1 MHLYFPYFDWRM
13 SAERNR
19 IDVFSVRD
27 IIKATSNFF
36 QKAVSKSVTVF
47 DDAISQKRFAM
58 CRGRGMLYTNKDLGA
73 LIIPLVFEQLL
84 AILVGMVDTV
94 MIAGVGEAAVSG
106 VSLVDTINILVI
118 NITAAL
124 ATGGAVAAGHY
135 LGQRDT
141 ENASKSAWQ
150 LLLFSIELSVVVT
163 VVFLTLHQPLLR
175 IVFGQVEPAVME
187 NASIYLVI
195 TALSICPLAVYNSCA
210 AMFRAMNDS
219 KTTMRIAIVMNL
231 INLAGNAILIYG
243 AKIGVAGAAIAT
255 TFSRLT
261 AAVFIMVLMFRAD
274 KEINFRGQVTWR
286 IDFGQV
292 KKILYI
298 GIPNGLENSLFQ
310 LGKILLLSLI
320 STFGTYAI
328 AANAVCN
335 TLASFNV
342 LPGQAIN
349 LALLSVASMCIG
361 AGEFKQARYYTRKL
375 MLISAGCTVFI
386 SSILILF
393 GPWIMKIYQLTPE
406 TESLAVSVIRY
417 HAVLA
422 VFFWMPSF
430 TLPNTLRV
438 AGDVLWTMA
447 VAILSM
453 WIFRIGFA
461 YLFSRNFNGGLLGV
475 WIAMTIDWAFRGLC
489 YGLRYHSHKWERIM

>member
-1 MHLYFPYFDWRM
+1 M
-13 SAERNR
+13 
-19 IDVFSVRD
+19 
-27 IIKATSNFF
+27 
-36 QKAVSKSVTVF
+36 
-47 DDAISQKRFAM
+47 
-58 CRGRGMLYTNKDLGA
+58 RGTDMLYTNKDLKK

-135 LGQRDT
+135 LGQKDT
-141 ENASKSAWQ
+141 ENACKSAWQ
-150 LLLFSIELSVVVT
+150 LLLFSVWLSVVVT
-163 VVFLTLHQPLLR
+163 AVFLAAHQPLLR
-175 IVFGQVEPAVME
+175 VIFGQVEPAVMD

-210 AMFRAMNDS
+210 ALFRSMNDS
-219 KTTMRIAIVMNL
+219 RTTMLISIVMNL
-231 INLAGNAILIYG
+231 INLTGNAILIYG

-261 AAVFIMVLMFRAD
+261 AAVIIMALMFRAD
-274 KEINFRGQVTWR
+274 KAINFRGQVTWKM
-286 IDFGQV
+286 DFGLI

-310 LGKILLLSLI
+310 LGKILLVSLI

-361 AGEFKQARYYTRKL
+361 AGDFEQTRYYTRKL
-375 MLISAGCTVFI
+375 MMISTVCTILISG
-386 SSILILF
+386 ILILF
-393 GPWIMKIYQLTPE
+393 GPWIIKIYQLTPQ
-406 TESLAVSVIRY
+406 TESLAVQVIRY

-430 TLPNTLRV
+430 TLPNTLRA
-438 AGDVLWTMA
+438 AGDVVWTM
-447 VAILSM
+447 VIAIFSM
-453 WIFRIGFA
+453 WVFRIGFA
-461 YLFSRNFNGGLLGV
+461 YLFSRNLNGGLLGV
-475 WIAMTIDWAFRGLC
+475 WAAMTIDWAFRGLC
-489 YGLRYHSHKWERIM
+489 YSLRYRSHKWERAM

>member
-1 MHLYFPYFDWRM
+1 
-13 SAERNR
+13 
-19 IDVFSVRD
+19 
-27 IIKATSNFF
+27 
-36 QKAVSKSVTVF
+36 
-47 DDAISQKRFAM
+47 
-58 CRGRGMLYTNKDLGA
+58 MLYTNKDLRK

-106 VSLVDTINILVI
+106 VSLVDTINVLVI

-135 LGQRDT
+135 LGQKDT
-141 ENASKSAWQ
+141 ENASRSAWQ
-150 LLLFSIELSVVVT
+150 LLLFSAGLSVIVT
-163 VVFLTLHQPLLR
+163 VVFLAAHQPLLR
-175 IVFGQVEPAVME
+175 VIFGQVEPAVME

-195 TALSICPLAVYNSCA
+195 TALSICPLAIYNSCA
-210 AMFRAMNDS
+210 ALFRAMNDS
-219 KTTMRIAIVMNL
+219 RTTMLIAIVMNL
-231 INLAGNAILIYG
+231 INLTGNAILIYG

-261 AAVFIMVLMFRAD
+261 AAVIIMVLMFHGNKA
-274 KEINFRGQVTWR
+274 INFKGQVTWKMN
-286 IDFGQV
+286 FGLI

-349 LALLSVASMCIG
+349 LALLSVTSMCIG
-361 AGEFKQARYYTRKL
+361 AGDFKQTRYYTRKL
-375 MLISAGCTVFI
+375 MMISTVCTVLISGV
-386 SSILILF
+386 LILF
-393 GPWIMKIYQLTPE
+393 GPWIMKIYQLTPQ
-406 TESLAVSVIRY
+406 TEALAVQVIRY
-417 HAVLA
+417 HAVMA
-422 VFFWMPSF
+422 IFFWMPSF
-430 TLPNTLRV
+430 SLPNTLRA
-438 AGDVLWTMA
+438 AGDVVWTMLI
-447 VAILSM
+447 AILSM

-461 YLFSRNFNGGLLGV
+461 YLFSKSFDAGLLGV
-475 WIAMTIDWAFRGLC
+475 WIAMTIDWAFRALC
-489 YGLRYHSHKWERIM
+489 YGLRYRSRKWEKAM

>member
-1 MHLYFPYFDWRM
+1 M
-13 SAERNR
+13 
-19 IDVFSVRD
+19 
-27 IIKATSNFF
+27 
-36 QKAVSKSVTVF
+36 
-47 DDAISQKRFAM
+47 
-58 CRGRGMLYTNKDLGA
+58 
-73 LIIPLVFEQLL
+73 
-84 AILVGMVDTV
+84 
-94 MIAGVGEAAVSG
+94 
-106 VSLVDTINILVI
+106 
-118 NITAAL
+118 
-124 ATGGAVAAGHY
+124 
-135 LGQRDT
+135 
-141 ENASKSAWQ
+141 
-150 LLLFSIELSVVVT
+150 
-163 VVFLTLHQPLLR
+163 
-175 IVFGQVEPAVME
+175 
-187 NASIYLVI
+187 
-195 TALSICPLAVYNSCA
+195 
-210 AMFRAMNDS
+210 
-219 KTTMRIAIVMNL
+219 
-231 INLAGNAILIYG
+231 
-243 AKIGVAGAAIAT
+243 
-255 TFSRLT
+255 
-261 AAVFIMVLMFRAD
+261 
-274 KEINFRGQVTWR
+274 
-286 IDFGQV
+286 
-292 KKILYI
+292 
-298 GIPNGLENSLFQ
+298 
-310 LGKILLLSLI
+310 GKILLLSLI